1 MKKIYAVLISLCA
14 GASMKAQYTLTS
26 SNEPVAGDH
35 EMTWQL
41 DTAGISPGGAGTSQ
55 IWNFTGVT
63 ITPSVA
69 VNNKSYTVTSAAPNA
84 SLYPYANMAE
94 SSDGQNYQ
102 MSAYTSSNIV
112 IYGSTNST
120 LSVVYQNPLTIVTL
134 PFPYGTIS
142 NDTYQSSSE
151 NGTITTTAD
160 AYGTLNTPGNSF
172 PNVLR
177 VKLQEHIIRN
187 VGAVVTQTI
196 DQNSYVFF
204 GSASKFSLLSVNLGS
219 ITVSTN
225 SNVTTKTKD
234 ASISNVIMQGI
245 KENSREVNF
254 SIYPNPATEK
264 EIMLHY
270 VLVENENY
278 TATIYNSLG
287 QVVKE
292 VKLGERAPGMYHD
305 VIDLNKMSGGI
316 YYLRLKGQKQDGMQ
330 KLIVE

>member
-1 MKKIYAVLISLCA
+1 
-14 GASMKAQYTLTS
+14 
-26 SNEPVAGDH
+26 
-35 EMTWQL
+35 
-41 DTAGISPGGAGTSQ
+41 
-55 IWNFTGVT
+55 
-63 ITPSVA
+63 
-69 VNNKSYTVTSAAPNA
+69 
-84 SLYPYANMAE
+84 
-94 SSDGQNYQ
+94 
-102 MSAYTSSNIV
+102 
-112 IYGSTNST
+112 
-120 LSVVYQNPLTIVTL
+120 
-134 PFPYGTIS
+134 
-142 NDTYQSSSE
+142 
-151 NGTITTTAD
+151 
-160 AYGTLNTPGNSF
+160 
-172 PNVLR
+172 
-177 VKLQEHIIRN
+177 
-187 VGAVVTQTI
+187 
-196 DQNSYVFF
+196 VFF